1 MKAIILTTII
11 AGALWMTSCS
21 DDRDNNP
28 TVQQPS
34 TFVLNAP
41 ALAGNL
47 YDLANTESINLTY
60 KQPEYGFT
68 AAVNYYAQVSLTGQ
82 WIDATEDTDATYTE
96 LDGSYT
102 ECQAALSAT
111 AINRAILKQGGYSSE
126 ADMPA
131 DGTPLYVRM
140 RATLASGYEC
150 YSNVLTLN
158 VLPYYQSLTA
168 TPPVL
173 WYLVGGSIGDG
184 SWGSAIGKA
193 AVPMCPVENYDF
205 DENGLG
211 ELTYTGYFFPDA
223 GFKIIK
229 VPGTWDEN
237 EWGGDGNSIDSPH
250 LKATDG
256 EAGSDFKVPSEG
268 YYTITLN
275 TKSNTMV
282 ITATADTP
290 RTYAEIGVSGSF
302 NSWAYEAMTAV
313 NASEGGNNHVWTYDI
328 DSDGSVE
335 LKFLVDGWSPNWG
348 AEDFPYGYGTLNG
361 ANIPVGEGSYTIVFN
376 DITGYY
382 YFYSK

>member
-34 TFVLNAP
+34 TFVLNTP
-41 ALAGNL
+41 ALAGNQ
-47 YDLANTESINLTY
+47 YDLANTESITLTY

-82 WIDATEDTDATYTE
+82 WIDGTEDTDATYTE

-111 AINRAILKQGGYSSE
+111 AINRAIMKQGGYSSE

-131 DGTPLYVRM
+131 DGTSLFVRM

-158 VLPYYQSLTA
+158 VLPYYQSLTS

-184 SWGSAIGKA
+184 SWGAPIGKGS
-193 AVPMCPVENYDF
+193 VPMCPVENFDF

-211 ELTYTGYFFPDA
+211 ELTYTGYFFPDQ
-223 GFKIIK
+223 GFKIVK

-237 EWGGDGNSIDSPH
+237 EWGGDGSSIDSPH

-275 TKSNTMV
+275 TKSNTMT
-282 ITATADTP
+282 IAATAEEP

-302 NSWAYEAMTAV
+302 NGWAYEAMTAV
-313 NASEGGNNHVWTYDI
+313 NASEGSNNHVWTYDI

-348 AEDFPYGYGTLNG
+348 AEGFPYGYGALNG
-361 ANIPVGEGSYTIVFN
+361 ANIPVAEGSYTIVFN